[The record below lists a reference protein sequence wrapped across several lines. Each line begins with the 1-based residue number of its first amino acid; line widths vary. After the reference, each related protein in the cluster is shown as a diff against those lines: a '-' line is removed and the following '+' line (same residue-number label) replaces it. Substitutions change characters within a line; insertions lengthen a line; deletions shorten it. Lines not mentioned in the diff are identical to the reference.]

1 MLNSNRFGC
10 LQCGSGLIEILVTV
24 LVVSVGLLGMASLQL
39 KSMSLNHTA
48 YQRLQ
53 AVNLAYEMA
62 DSIFVNSTEAAA
74 GEYTLTL
81 ADNSSNASD
90 NTSVAFSD
98 VTEWIAAASRRLPA
112 GDIAIDA
119 PQVMAAAANV
129 AVYKITVCW
138 LDKNANLA
146 LPNDCGAA
154 DRGLFSFSASSR
166 L

>member
-62 DSIFVNSTEAAA
+62 
-74 GEYTLTL
+74 
-81 ADNSSNASD
+81 
-90 NTSVAFSD
+90 
-98 VTEWIAAASRRLPA
+98 
-112 GDIAIDA
+112 
-119 PQVMAAAANV
+119 
-129 AVYKITVCW
+129 
-138 LDKNANLA
+138 
-146 LPNDCGAA
+146 
-154 DRGLFSFSASSR
+154 
-166 L
+166 